1 MALESPWIESFMVG
15 DLQMRCSVVT
25 DLSTGDTI
33 IIDGGGESERIISW
47 IEGFQGIG
55 PNWSTGPRNS
65 EEMHEYGISNRKVV
79 ALVNTHAHY
88 DHSGH
93 IPYLLERYDVDWYLH
108 EDDYFLQTLA
118 KASGARR
125 GIMLPEPAKAT
136 HQISDEQLL
145 EFGNI
150 SLKIF
155 HTPGHTLGGCCLL
168 LDISDG
174 PDHVFVGDTLF
185 AGSVGRTD
193 LPNTGGDFEVL
204 SNSIKTKL
212 WPLDSDTIVHPG
224 HGPLTSIGIEK
235 QTNPFVGQSSQ
246 NTDGFIGKYL

>member
-1 MALESPWIESFMVG
+1 MELESPWIESFIVG

-25 DLSTGDTI
+25 DLATGDTI

-47 IEGFQGIG
+47 IEGFQGLG
-55 PNWSTGPRNS
+55 PNWSTGPS
-65 EEMHEYGISNRKVV
+65 SLEEMQHIGVSNRKVV

-93 IPYLLERYDVDWYLH
+93 IPYLLERYEVDWYLH
-108 EDDYFLQTLA
+108 KDDTFLQTLA
-118 KASGARR
+118 KVSGARR
-125 GIMLPEPAKAT
+125 GISLPEPAIAT
-136 HQISDEQLL
+136 QEISDEQFLD
-145 EFGNI
+145 FGSI
-150 SLKIF
+150 SLKIL
-155 HTPGHTLGGCCLL
+155 HTPGHTLGGCSLL
-168 LDISDG
+168 LKISDG
-174 PDHVFVGDTLF
+174 PDHLFVGDTLF

-212 WPLDSDTIVHPG
+212 WPLNPDTIVHPG

-235 QTNPFVGQSSQ
+235 LTNPYVGQSSQ
-246 NTDGFIGKYL
+246 DNDGFIGKYM

>member
-55 PNWSTGPRNS
+55 PNWSTGPRNT

-93 IPYLLERYDVDWYLH
+93 TVSYTHLTLPTILLV
-108 EDDYFLQTLA
+108 
-118 KASGARR
+118 
-125 GIMLPEPAKAT
+125 
-136 HQISDEQLL
+136 
-145 EFGNI
+145 
-150 SLKIF
+150 
-155 HTPGHTLGGCCLL
+155 
-168 LDISDG
+168 
-174 PDHVFVGDTLF
+174 
-185 AGSVGRTD
+185 
-193 LPNTGGDFEVL
+193 
-204 SNSIKTKL
+204 
-212 WPLDSDTIVHPG
+212 
-224 HGPLTSIGIEK
+224 
-235 QTNPFVGQSSQ
+235 
-246 NTDGFIGKYL
+246 

>member
-1 MALESPWIESFMVG
+1 MVG

-25 DLSTGDTI
+25 DLTTGDTI
-33 IIDGGGESERIISW
+33 IIDGGSESERIISW
-47 IEGFQGIG
+47 IEGFGGLG
-55 PNWSTGPRNS
+55 PNWSTGPQNS
-65 EEMHEYGISNRKVV
+65 EEMEQSGISKRNVV

-93 IPYLLERYDVDWYLH
+93 IPHLLERYDVDWYLH

-118 KASGARR
+118 KTSAAMR
-125 GIMLPEPAKAT
+125 GISLPEPAEAT
-136 HQISDEQLL
+136 QQILDEQVI
-145 EFGNI
+145 EFGSI
-150 SLKIF
+150 GLKIL

-168 LDISDG
+168 LEVSDG
-174 PDHVFVGDTLF
+174 PDHLFVGDTLF

-193 LPNTGGDFEVL
+193 LPNTGGDFDIL

-212 WPLDSDTIVHPG
+212 WPLEHDTVVHPG

-235 QTNPFVGQSSQ
+235 LSNPYVGQSNQS
-246 NTDGFIGKYL
+246 NDGFIGKYL